1 MNKLQVAIIRKFI
14 STQEKGEE
22 MGEEPEHLEVIKHKK
37 EESLAIRAAKHFFD
51 LATVRRGKE
60 PYEWLVGEREFI
72 RNKISDLFQGQKV
85 NKNKPLK
92 IIIDYDPDYEYATV
106 RFKNTEYKPIDS
118 PDNNR
123 DYSTDTSFKIP
134 ESWF

>member
-1 MNKLQVAIIRKFI
+1 MHI
-14 STQEKGEE
+14 STPEKGEE
-22 MGEEPEHLEVIKHKK
+22 MEKEPGHLEVIKHKK

-92 IIIDYDPDYEYATV
+92 SLSIMTLIMNMQLSDLRI
-106 RFKNTEYKPIDS
+106 RNT
-118 PDNNR
+118 NQ
-123 DYSTDTSFKIP
+123 
-134 ESWF
+134 

>member
-1 MNKLQVAIIRKFI
+1 MSNIEKLEKLMN
-14 STQEKGEE
+14 TNWPGDT
-22 MGEEPEHLEVIKHKK
+22 LEGVVIKYEK
-37 EESLAIRAAKHFFD
+37 EESLSIRAAKHFFD
-51 LATVRRGKE
+51 LATVKGKE
-60 PYEWLVGEREFI
+60 AYKWLVGEREFM
-72 RNKISDLFQGQKV
+72 RNKISDLFQEQEV
-85 NKNKPLK
+85 DKNKPLK